1 MTSLCGKLV
10 LSHKYWTGR
19 LGDAVNQVY
28 FKPKNVLNLL
38 FWNLGKNQAAITH
51 LDCLIR
57 NHQVNL
63 VLLAEY
69 PRNLRSAGTSNLDF
83 INAEITKNGKA
94 FRHVNNIEGKVAA
107 FTSLP
112 ENDIV
117 HRLASVGEDLSIWTI
132 ERPLPII
139 IGGVHL
145 IGKSGGASEATQA
158 LAVKEIVEQFDLFE
172 EERGHSTS
180 ILVGD
185 FNMHPY
191 DPGMTNDLAIPGY
204 MTVELASRPDRKFR
218 ERPRRRFYNPMW
230 GLFGDRTPGPAG
242 SYYWRSSVTNNTYWT
257 LFDQILIR
265 APLIEKLKDV
275 VILDSDGSHSLV
287 NHHGMPDVEHLS
299 DHLPL
304 LASFHF

>member
-1 MTSLCGKLV
+1 M
-10 LSHKYWTGR
+10 
-19 LGDAVNQVY
+19 
-28 FKPKNVLNLL
+28 
-38 FWNLGKNQAAITH
+38 
-51 LDCLIR
+51 IR
-57 NHQVNL
+57 THQVNL
-63 VLLAEY
+63 LLLAEY
-69 PRNLRSAGTSNLDF
+69 PRALISRGTPNLDF
-83 INAEITKNGKA
+83 ISAEIRRSGQTD

-112 ENDIV
+112 NTDVV
-117 HRLASVGEDLSIWTI
+117 HRFVSVGADLTVWTI

-145 IGKSGGASEATQA
+145 IGKTGGAGEISQA
-158 LAVKEIVEQFDLFE
+158 LAVKEIVEQFNDFE
-172 EERGHSTS
+172 QEKGHRTS

-204 MTVELASRPDRKFR
+204 MTEELANRPDRRFR
-218 ERPRRRFYNPMW
+218 ERQRPRFYNPMW

-242 SYYWRSSVTNNTYWT
+242 SFYWRTSVPNNTYWT

-265 APLIEKLKDV
+265 PPLIEKLKEV
-275 VILDSDGSHSLV
+275 VILDSDGPHSLV
-287 NHHGMPDVEHLS
+287 SSDGAPNVNYLS

-304 LASFHF
+304 LASFQV